1 MLAPTAQDSKS
12 VPIVPAL
19 IALSALQMLTA
30 CAIFAPGVMAPRIGI
45 DATTLG
51 LYATAPCVV
60 GFFLTFV
67 GGMLA
72 TRFGSFRVATVCG
85 VAIVCAMALA
95 AWSGASAT
103 LLLAGI
109 VLGFAYGPETPASS
123 TMLFRITPPEKRA
136 LVFSLRQTGNQ
147 SGAMIG
153 SLALPALAAL
163 DPLYGYMAIMGL
175 ALLAIVAFERLRPR
189 YDPLVRGAGA
199 PIRLREAMRLLVAN
213 RAMRRLAIA
222 SVPFSA
228 LQIALNT
235 FLVTY
240 AVRHLA
246 LDLVAAGVLLA
257 TAQAGGLTGRLLFGL
272 VATRYV
278 TAWTTVVV
286 VGFGMSASAATM
298 MLMSAAAPWSLLLAT
313 AFFFGL
319 TASGWNGVFLAEVAR
334 LAPDGRVGEAT
345 GAVLMFGFAGL
356 ILGPLF
362 MAGVAAFASLAV
374 AFALL
379 GAATLCGTLLLL
391 ARDR

>member
-286 VGFGMSASAATM
+286 VGFGMSAGAATM

>member
-1 MLAPTAQDSKS
+1 MLSPSASDSRS

-60 GFFLTFV
+60 GFFITFV

-85 VAIVCAMALA
+85 LAVFCAMALA
-95 AWSGASAT
+95 AWSGASGT
-103 LLLAGI
+103 LVLAGLI
-109 VLGFAYGPETPASS
+109 LGFAYGPETPASS
-123 TMLFRITPPEKRA
+123 TMLFRITPPEKRP

-147 SGAMIG
+147 SGAIVG
-153 SLALPALAAL
+153 SLALPLLAAY
-163 DPLYGYMAIMGL
+163 DPRYGYAAIMGL
-175 ALLAIVAFERLRPR
+175 AVLAIVAFEWLRPT
-189 YDPLVRGAGA
+189 YDPLVRGPTP
-199 PIRLREAMRLLVAN
+199 PIRLRDAMRLLVGH
-213 RAMRRLAIA
+213 REMRKLAVV

-240 AVRHLA
+240 AVQRLA
-246 LDLVAAGVLLA
+246 LDLIAAGALLA
-257 TAQAGGLTGRLLFGL
+257 TAQAGGLGGRLLFGL
-272 VATRYV
+272 VATRYLP
-278 TAWTTVVV
+278 AWTTVVAL
-286 VGFGMSASAATM
+286 GFAMSAGAAVM
-298 MLMSAAAPWSLLLAT
+298 ALMSPASPWPLLLVVT
-313 AFFFGL
+313 FFLGL

-334 LAPDGRVGEAT
+334 LAPEGRVGEAT

-362 MAGVAAFASLAV
+362 MAGVTALANLSV
-374 AFALL
+374 AFAML
-379 GAATLCGTLLLL
+379 GVATLCGTFVLLG
-391 ARDR
+391 RHR

>member
-228 LQIALNT
+228 LQIVLNT